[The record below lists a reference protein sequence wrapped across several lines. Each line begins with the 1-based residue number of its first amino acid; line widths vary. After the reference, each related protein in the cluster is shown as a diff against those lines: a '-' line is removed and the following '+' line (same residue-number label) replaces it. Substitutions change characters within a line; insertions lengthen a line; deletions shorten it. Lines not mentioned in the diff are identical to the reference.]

1 MPKRGIDWEG
11 QYFDLQARHEQLL
24 RDYLMLRRAP
34 PLSNTPAEHVAD
46 AIDMS
51 SAHQRCR
58 ICELL
63 AERNTCRR
71 CDRLLAPA
79 AQVTSPPRRA
89 KRSRFGIRK
98 ASKRK

>member
-1 MPKRGIDWEG
+1 MPKGIDWEG
-11 QYFDLQARHEQLL
+11 QYFDLQARYEQLK
-24 RDYLMLRRAP
+24 RDYLMLQRTP
-34 PLSNTPAEHVAD
+34 PLSSTAAEHVVD

-63 AERNTCRR
+63 TQRGTCRR
-71 CDRLLAPA
+71 CDRLIAPGA
-79 AQVTSPPRRA
+79 EVASSPRA